1 MTLSRDPI
9 PPKKGPRPT
18 LGCGPFPFPP
28 ILCALST
35 PLRTAS
41 GPPLSAGGRSLPGI
55 LSPGPICL
63 SIIDN
68 SRPPLCRTAIEG
80 PANSVVFRRKTG
92 RTPAFSSEPPH
103 SPHPEAKYQHFLP
116 PSKHSLICQKICE
129 PDRLF
134 ARNRQKPPSL
144 FPDFAEHCQL
154 FNFTKTRFTFCEEF
168 HYLSCELSVNILSR
182 QIVLPQCISERDTH
196 LKTGGSFYV

>member
-28 ILCALST
+28 ILCALLT

-116 PSKHSLICQKICE
+116 PSKHSLICQKFVSPTDFLHEIVKKYFCFFQT
-129 PDRLF
+129 LQ
-134 ARNRQKPPSL
+134 NIVNCLTSQKLDSHFVKNSTIYL
-144 FPDFAEHCQL
+144 V
-154 FNFTKTRFTFCEEF
+154 NFLLIYFRGK
-168 HYLSCELSVNILSR
+168 
-182 QIVLPQCISERDTH
+182 
-196 LKTGGSFYV
+196 

>member
-28 ILCALST
+28 ILCALLT

-92 RTPAFSSEPPH
+92 RTPTFSSEPPH

-116 PSKHSLICQKICE
+116 PSKHSLIYQKICE

-134 ARNRQKPPSL
+134 ARNRQKSFRFFRAL
-144 FPDFAEHCQL
+144 RDIVNCLTSQNLYLHFVKNSTIYL
-154 FNFTKTRFTFCEEF
+154 VNFLLIYFRGK
-168 HYLSCELSVNILSR
+168 
-182 QIVLPQCISERDTH
+182 
-196 LKTGGSFYV
+196 